1 MKKTSKSVTKTW
13 KVYGA
18 DGHRQR
24 ESFNTSYKYNFSNKN
39 VVRIIEVFNSDVTGT
54 NDYSII
60 RITRDSAEECERE
73 LDGQVSDGIFE
84 NSRVGKIVEE
94 HEYNK
99 LGLCSN

>member
-24 ESFNTSYKYNFSNKN
+24 ESFNTSYKYDFSNETG
-39 VVRIIEVFNSDVTGT
+39 VRIIEVFNSDVTGT

-94 HEYNK
+94 H
-99 LGLCSN
+99 